1 MRGSSLIGG
10 AALAGAL
17 LFVGTGASGADHLGN
32 ECREAQSLCNEGVRA
47 EARLCRQDCEN
58 AAGEAG
64 EADGRSACHGQC
76 RASFVEDRGECRREV
91 HECRLDRID
100 DLDPECVDVCREEFA
115 ECFEA
120 NHACRDD
127 CRTSL
132 ETAIAECRDLNGDD
146 EAAFRECRQAA
157 HQERLE
163 CKQACH
169 DANDCSGIRDCLAV
183 CADSGA

>member
-1 MRGSSLIGG
+1 MIGG
-10 AALAGAL
+10 AALALGAL
-17 LFVGTGASGADHLGN
+17 FLLGTGTSSAENLGN
-32 ECREAQSLCNEGVRA
+32 ECREAQSLCNEAARA
-47 EARLCRQDCEN
+47 EARVCRQDCEN

-64 EADGRSACHGQC
+64 EAGEPSACHGQC
-76 RASFVEDRGECRREV
+76 RASFVEDRGECRRAV

-100 DLDPECVDVCREEFA
+100 DLDPECVDACREEFA
-115 ECFEA
+115 GCFEA

-127 CRTSL
+127 CRAGL
-132 ETAIAECRDLNGDD
+132 EAAIAECPDLHGDD
-146 EAAFRECRQAA
+146 EAAFRECRQAV